1 MRNKMNQV
9 KIGVEAPSTVHAFQ
23 LESGFKALRQTRDK
37 IPGYNPIQF
46 LESGCNKW
54 ILDSRQWRRRSEVD
68 SNAEVGNFTEQHHGL
83 DKQ

>member
-23 LESGFKALRQTRDK
+23 LESGFEALRQTGDK
-37 IPGYNPIQF
+37 IPRYNSIQF

-68 SNAEVGNFTEQHHGL
+68 SNAEVGNSTEQHHGL